1 MLIINPSFLELFAWL
16 EHICLK
22 KLSTPK
28 LPWFKNLTFP
38 QFSPGGCCW
47 PCPWTA
53 NVTETSSAFYSYPRR
68 RAHAGTFMASSSCP
82 ATGVAWCGALNGFFY
97 SWLQAATGK
106 KRFFG
111 EMIFETTF
119 SYLFIFWSSIFN
131 TQNVDDTVSETML
144 NEVEAMFGLQL
155 MFGCF
160 IAFGVGFLEVV
171 VQLR

>member
-1 MLIINPSFLELFAWL
+1 
-16 EHICLK
+16 
-22 KLSTPK
+22 
-28 LPWFKNLTFP
+28 
-38 QFSPGGCCW
+38 
-47 PCPWTA
+47 
-53 NVTETSSAFYSYPRR
+53 
-68 RAHAGTFMASSSCP
+68 
-82 ATGVAWCGALNGFFY
+82 
-97 SWLQAATGK
+97 
-106 KRFFG
+106 
-111 EMIFETTF
+111 MIFETTF